1 MPPATNSVN
10 GIAHKPG
17 LFLHCLLGTYSNPTD
32 KSWRSI
38 GINTNLRV
46 AIGTCI
52 IVISTTSLATT
63 KTTKCLCKWYW
74 KRINTICTIR
84 SPLWLCYAKS
94 TPVFSTAAT
103 RCSNIHTWYRNII
116 NCICFTGTSIV
127 ADARNCC
134 KYIWKFEGKS
144 YIWSTCI
151 VSKSPLFYS
160 TPRAI

>member
-1 MPPATNSVN
+1 M
-10 GIAHKPG
+10 
-17 LFLHCLLGTYSNPTD
+17 L
-32 KSWRSI
+32 
-38 GINTNLRV
+38 
-46 AIGTCI
+46 I
-52 IVISTTSLATT
+52 IPCCTSYCCY
-63 KTTKCLCKWYW
+63 KTFFW
-74 KRINTICTIR
+74 KGYREVDWWTSK

-151 VSKSPLFYS
+151 VSKSPLWLAPNYNPVNIIKLGYIRS
-160 TPRAI
+160 IWLICTSCNSSIRCRTSRAAPFARSRCNCKEHVCKWYW